1 MRNVTIILFAIFCL
15 CISSCQKAGSIKVTV
30 QRPSTQPVPYATMIV
45 EKLPNVARVS
55 AAEANSLGQAVIS
68 DLKAGDYRVTA
79 ENFDSIFP
87 ATGSADVTVRKGE
100 NTDVTVTIQ

>member
-1 MRNVTIILFAIFCL
+1 MKKALILLSALICL
-15 CISSCQKAGSIKVTV
+15 FISSCEKGGSIKVTV
-30 QRPSTQPVPYATMIV
+30 QRPSMQPVPYATMIV
-45 EKLPNVARVS
+45 EKLPDITRVS

-68 DLKAGDYRVTA
+68 DLKPGDYRVTA

-87 ATGSADVTVRKGE
+87 ITGSADVSVKSGE